1 MAEPWGRTQVR
12 RQGLLHQ
19 EGKYSCLKRER
30 REVQG
35 GHWKQS
41 FPQPFPSTR
50 HAQVS
55 SFPPVV
61 PLFVPFKAGFSEALA
76 AQPILSLRQQQMLLR
91 SFPKSGID
99 KKKTA
104 SQENVRPLS
113 SVLTPPFVLQARLCL
128 ATTWVVSPLLSQ
140 EPPESLPL
148 LSTFPRPQKVAY
160 QGVHTHTSALRR
172 ILRKI

>member
-1 MAEPWGRTQVR
+1 MSRLVVAEPWGRTQVR

-113 SVLTPPFVLQARLCL
+113 SVLTPPFVLQAETVPGSHLGGQPPVVTGTPRIL
-128 ATTWVVSPLLSQ
+128 A
-140 EPPESLPL
+140 
-148 LSTFPRPQKVAY
+148 
-160 QGVHTHTSALRR
+160 SALHLPTSSESGLPRGPHPH
-172 ILRKI
+172 